1 MGITSGRLSETEY
14 QDNFADIHPP
24 FVESRAQIESNRCL
38 YCFDAP
44 CTKACPTGIDV
55 PLFIKQISSGNIKG
69 SAETIFTSNIFGGG
83 CARVCPTEKLCEGA
97 CVCNQLHE
105 EPIPIG
111 QLQRYSTDQALRKNW
126 QLFKRKA
133 PVGKKVAVVGGGP
146 AGLSCAHVLAREG
159 VDVTVY
165 EREKKGG
172 GLMTFGVAGYKVNEG
187 FCQEEVD
194 YILGVGGIEM
204 KYGTT
209 VGRDVS
215 LADLKKKY
223 AGVFLGIGLGPT
235 RNLGVPGED
244 LEGVVDALSFIYDI
258 RTKPAGQIPVGD
270 RVAVIGMGM
279 TAIDAAR
286 QSRRLG
292 AADVTMVYRRSEKEK
307 PATEKEYDGAK
318 LDAISVIWLA
328 APKEIRG
335 QNGKVETL
343 VCEKMKLGAADSS
356 GRRKPEPTGEM
367 FELQVD
373 MVIKALGQTPFQDVA
388 GDLKLEAKAG
398 VLKVDAD
405 CMTTLDGVYAG
416 GDAINGGAEVVN
428 AVEHGKVAA
437 RAMLRKWGLPYEH
450 IPISSPGAVGA
461 HEVAV
466 TIHK

>member
-1 MGITSGRLSETEY
+1 MGISSGRLSDAEY
-14 QDNFADIHPP
+14 NDNFADIHPP
-24 FVESRAQIESNRCL
+24 FVESRALIESNRCL

-69 SAETIFTSNIFGGG
+69 SAETIFKSNIFGGG

-111 QLQRYSTDQALRKNW
+111 QLQRYSTDQALRNKW
-126 QLFKRKA
+126 QLFERKK

-172 GLMTFGVAGYKVNEG
+172 GLMTFGVAGYKVNAE
-187 FCQEEVD
+187 FCEDEVG
-194 YILGVGGIEM
+194 YILAVGGIEM
-204 KYGTT
+204 KYGTAL
-209 VGRDVS
+209 GRDVS
-215 LADLKKKY
+215 LSDLQKKY
-223 AGVFLGIGLGPT
+223 DSVFLGIGLGPT
-235 RNLGVPGED
+235 RRLGVPGEELD
-244 LEGVVDALSFIYDI
+244 GVVDALSFIYDI
-258 RTKPAGQIPVGD
+258 RTKHAGQIAVGD

-292 AADVTMVYRRSEKEK
+292 ASQVTMVYRRSEREK
-307 PATEKEYDGAK
+307 PATDKEYEGAK
-318 LDAISVIWLA
+318 LDAVSVIWMA
-328 APKEIRG
+328 APKEVKG
-335 QNGKVETL
+335 ANGKVTSL
-343 VCEKMKLGAADSS
+343 VCEKMRLGAPDYS
-356 GRRKPEPTGEM
+356 GRRRPEPTGET
-367 FELQVD
+367 FELPVD
-373 MVIKALGQTPFQDVA
+373 MVIKALGQTPFE
-388 GDLKLEAKAG
+388 DLLLTLEHKAG
-398 VLKVDAD
+398 VLKVNGD
-405 CMTTLDGVYAG
+405 CMTSVEGVYAG

-437 RAMLRKWGLPYEH
+437 RAMLQKWGLPYKH
-450 IPISSPGAVGA
+450 IPISDPGAVGA

>member
-1 MGITSGRLSETEY
+1 MAISSGRLSDAEY
-14 QDNFADIHPP
+14 RDNFADIHPP

-69 SAETIFTSNIFGGG
+69 SAQTIFESNVFGGG

-111 QLQRYSTDQALRKNW
+111 QLQRYSTDQALRNKW
-126 QLFKRKA
+126 QLFQRK
-133 PVGKKVAVVGGGP
+133 PSVNKKVAVVGGGP

-159 VDVTVY
+159 VDVTVF
-165 EREKKGG
+165 EREQKGG
-172 GLMTFGVAGYKVNEG
+172 GLMTFGVAGYKVDAD
-187 FCQEEVD
+187 FCKEEVD
-194 YILGVGGIEM
+194 YILSVGGIEM
-204 KYGTT
+204 KYGKAL
-209 VGRDVS
+209 GRDVS
-215 LADLKKKY
+215 LAQLQKDY

-235 RNLGVPGED
+235 RSLGVPGED
-244 LEGVVDALSFIYDI
+244 LSGVVDALSFIYDI
-258 RTKPAGQIPVGD
+258 RTKPAKQIAVGD

-292 AADVTMVYRRSEKEK
+292 ASSVTMVYRRSENEK
-307 PATEKEYDGAK
+307 PATEKEYEGAK

-335 QNGKVETL
+335 QGGKVKTL
-343 VCEKMKLGAADSS
+343 VCEKMKLGEPDAS
-356 GRRKPEPTGEM
+356 GRGRPEPTGET
-367 FELQVD
+367 FDLEVD
-373 MVIKALGQTPFQDVA
+373 MVIKALGQTPFENVT
-388 GDLKLEAKAG
+388 GDLQPGAKSG
-398 VLKVDAD
+398 VLKVDQD
-405 CMTTLDGVYAG
+405 CMTTIADVYAG

-450 IPISSPGAVGA
+450 IPISDPGAVGA